1 MKTDEQ
7 IRARLVHAVTAY
19 DRKQSTRRGYNPFA
33 LGQYLERVDM
43 IVNDIAAGAEP
54 RKAICAG
61 FSDRL
66 LDHCLKAVGESSFTP
81 NEVGGQWFYTPVTGE
96 KV

>member
-1 MKTDEQ
+1 
-7 IRARLVHAVTAY
+7 
-19 DRKQSTRRGYNPFA
+19 
-33 LGQYLERVDM
+33 M